1 MHGLLVQLPMAL
13 SSLLN
18 KTNNYYY
25 TRMKKYLLI
34 AATPCVALAACTKNE
49 VKPVGVD
56 QQITFET
63 AVNKASTKAM
73 ISDVHYPTTATFGT
87 VAYKESGSNERYF
100 EPEEVSYNSTQYYWS
115 TAVAYYWPVNDALTF
130 MSYSPYKYQ
139 EAAYTH
145 IPVAVTESYNTLEF
159 QNYNVEDHQDTDLM
173 VADIQKKQK
182 ANSTQDG
189 GTWQKGVPTI
199 FRHKLSQI
207 VAINFKT
214 VSTEDGTTIHDY
226 AHGNTGAADKKYQ
239 AGDQQFFLNEVS
251 LKKTCFQGSY
261 EYTYDDATSAVTK
274 DAWTKGVTVVEKTM
288 WFTEETP
295 NASGKFI
302 AGAAAPQ
309 RTDNAGNHITNN
321 YILILPQTFD
331 SYTVGNESTV
341 PHLYIKYT
349 VRTYYANDKL
359 NTDVDGFSDE
369 VIETVVPLYNIH
381 NSDRK
386 WAMNKKI
393 TYNFNLTKQ
402 RIYWD
407 PQVEDWGTEDHTV
420 EI

>member
-1 MHGLLVQLPMAL
+1 
-13 SSLLN
+13 
-18 KTNNYYY
+18 
-25 TRMKKYLLI
+25 MKKYLLI
-34 AATPCVALAACTKNE
+34 AATACVALAACTKNE

-73 ISDVHYPTTATFGT
+73 ISTANYPTTATFGT

-100 EPEEVSYNSTQYYWS
+100 GPEEVSYNSTQYYWS

-139 EAAYTH
+139 EAAYSH

-173 VADIQKKQK
+173 VADIQKNQK
-182 ANSTQDG
+182 ANSTQAG

-207 VAINFKT
+207 VAINFQT
-214 VSTEDGTTIHDY
+214 VDTQDPSTKKDYANEHDGT
-226 AHGNTGAADKKYQ
+226 AAKKYQ

-251 LKKTCFQGSY
+251 LVKTCFAGNY
-261 EYTYDDATSAVTK
+261 KYVYDDSTDPVTITET
-274 DAWTKGVTVVEKTM
+274 WTKGSTVVDNTL
-288 WFTEETP
+288 WFKEPAALP
-295 NASGKFI
+295 NVTGKFLNGEI
-302 AGAAAPQ
+302 KPH
-309 RTDNAGNHITNN
+309 RTKDTGDPADNN

-331 SYTVGNESTV
+331 SYTEGNEALV

-381 NSDRK
+381 NNDHT

-407 PQVEDWGTEDHTV
+407 PQVVDWAAEDHTV